1 MSQKM
6 FPGSGL
12 CSKHDFIIERG
23 LLVLCGL
30 WLLVLGGY
38 HKYEK
43 ISAVIRA
50 VFKVHKSWFLKK
62 N

>member
-12 CSKHDFIIERG
+12 CSKHDFIIERA

-38 HKYEK
+38 HKYK
-43 ISAVIRA
+43 KTSAVIR
-50 VFKVHKSWFLKK
+50 VVLRVHKAW
-62 N
+62 